1 MKCCLFFSMY
11 FQLVFKSNFW
21 FFLSK
26 LCFRQGL
33 KSSKIKDS
41 DIDCKIRFTSYE
53 LFFTSSSNTADAYEE
68 TKFLKFF
75 FLQLPSQNNIELKFT
90 QTIFSP
96 TAPNFENI
104 SLFAKLQF
112 ITYRRE
118 SWGPD
123 LDRLRSGGEPPLLA
137 GWPWYQEA
145 VGLSD
150 EDRDTESVRERIKNE
165 LNSKSKRMH
174 FNNVV

>member
-1 MKCCLFFSMY
+1 MILIAKSDLRLTNFFY
-11 FQLVFKSNFW
+11 LQQQYRRRIWRDEIFQI
-21 FFLSK
+21 FFL
-26 LCFRQGL
+26 R
-33 KSSKIKDS
+33 
-41 DIDCKIRFTSYE
+41 
-53 LFFTSSSNTADAYEE
+53 
-68 TKFLKFF
+68 
-75 FLQLPSQNNIELKFT
+75 LPSQNNIELKFT

-174 FNNVV
+174 FNNVVWNLLVAGFTNGSLPKRLEGLALVSEKKLGF

>member
-1 MKCCLFFSMY
+1 MKCCLFFSLY
-11 FQLVFKSNFW
+11 FQLVFKLNFR

-26 LCFRQGL
+26 LCFRQGF
-33 KSSKIKDS
+33 KSSEIKDS

-53 LFFTSSSNTADAYEE
+53 LFLTPAAIPQTHMKSRNFPNIFS
-68 TKFLKFF
+68 
-75 FLQLPSQNNIELKFT
+75 LQLPSQNNVFAEYFN
-90 QTIFSP
+90 FY
-96 TAPNFENI
+96 APNSQNI
-104 SLFAKLQF
+104 SLLAKLQF
-112 ITYRRE
+112 FTYRRE

-150 EDRDTESVRERIKNE
+150 EDKDTESAR
-165 LNSKSKRMH
+165 
-174 FNNVV
+174 